1 MGKDTTKIIELL
13 EKILVAIKKQDSR
26 LLGNRGP
33 MRTKSANKIKHI

>member
-13 EKILVAIKKQDSR
+13 KEILVAIKKQDSR

-33 MRTKSANKIKHI
+33 IKTKSANKVKHI